1 MPSPFGFSVLSKLF
15 AYLGTDREWPLQ
27 VAPFLAGLAFIPVF
41 YLVIR
46 RVVQRPEITA
56 LACLVVAC
64 HPVAELYATRV
75 KHYTLDA
82 LVALLLWGLFIDLR
96 LRPSLRRFGGFIAV
110 ALMVAAVLV
119 CVTVRQHRRR
129 ARARPRAW
137 FGSTG
142 PVRSN
147 P

>member
-82 LVALLLWGLFIDLR
+82 LVRKQALAMPHTRGVHD
-96 LRPSLRRFGGFIAV
+96 PSKPEA
-110 ALMVAAVLV
+110 
-119 CVTVRQHRRR
+119 
-129 ARARPRAW
+129 
-137 FGSTG
+137 
-142 PVRSN
+142 
-147 P
+147 